1 MTKNKTQKNIAMKDS
16 GIDWIGDI
24 PSDWVPRRGKFLFR
38 NKKQINRGMICDN
51 VLSLTMQGVISRSE
65 LGEGG
70 LVPSDYS
77 TFQLFKKDDLV
88 FKLIDLEN
96 YKTSRVGLVHEDG
109 IMSSAYIRVFPKF
122 NQDLDVKYFYY
133 FYYNLY
139 LEGIYNFV
147 GMGVRST
154 MNAADLLNMELI
166 IPPKPTQE
174 KIVAFLDEKTEAMAE
189 LVEKKKKMIE
199 LLKEK
204 RSSLITH
211 AVTKGLP
218 ARRPARSRN
227 AGGDEN
233 EKCPP
238 ASGWKDSGVEWIGE
252 IPEGWEVKRLKNVST
267 YNDEILNENTPDDFE
282 FEYIDISSVNLSDG
296 IKTTERVSYNN
307 APSRA
312 RRVVRVNDIIVST
325 VRTYLRAIATI
336 TNKYAKCIVS
346 TGFAVIRPKKIKES
360 FLSYFMQS
368 ENFVFSVINHSEG
381 VAYPAINAS
390 RLVELNILI
399 PPKQTQQK
407 IVEFLDKETA
417 KIDKVISKIEKQ
429 IELLDEYKAS
439 LIYHA
444 VTGKIEV

>member
-1 MTKNKTQKNIAMKDS
+1 MIKNNLQKNIAMKDS
-16 GIDWIGDI
+16 GVEWIGEI
-24 PSDWVPRRGKFLFR
+24 PSDWDVSPLLRFFTISKDKVKEGVLNPLSVGYMGVVPQLENAAKNIANGDRKYVKVGDVVINGRSDRMGAVGLSKYEGGVSLVYHILRPKFDFENKFFHYLFR
-38 NKKQINRGMICDN
+38 NKMFSQEFYKHGNGIVAD
-51 VLSLTMQGVISRSE
+51 LWTTKDSE
-65 LGEGG
+65 LKRIQA
-70 LVPSDYS
+70 P
-77 TFQLFKKDDLV
+77 T
-88 FKLIDLEN
+88 
-96 YKTSRVGLVHEDG
+96 
-109 IMSSAYIRVFPKF
+109 
-122 NQDLDVKYFYY
+122 
-133 FYYNLY
+133 
-139 LEGIYNFV
+139 
-147 GMGVRST
+147 
-154 MNAADLLNMELI
+154 
-166 IPPKPTQE
+166 PPKPTQE
-174 KIVAFLDEKTEAMAE
+174 KIVAFLDEKTEAVAE